1 MGFVLR
7 RSLPSV
13 AGLLALVLAIGG
25 LLVVF
30 AGAPVWF
37 PAFFAIAV
45 ILLQYAINP
54 RIVEWLVPASVIP
67 NDGTRYLTDHP
78 LGEVVARRCRDA
90 GVPLVR
96 LGIVDDG
103 MPNAFTFGHRPSDAR
118 MWVTRGLLE
127 RLDQDELDAVVTHE
141 VGHVKNWDFVV
152 MTVAAVVPMLLYF
165 LFLMTRFS
173 RDRRVQ
179 AVTLGAYIAYIVSQF
194 ILLALSR
201 AREYGADHW
210 SCECTGNGDALA
222 SALVKVAYGMGQ
234 VRAQEQTEAVALVA
248 AGKQGQA
255 EAARREAQ
263 TNRIRSM
270 RTMGIFEPRAAD
282 AMAVAFEHGID
293 SQRAVA
299 AMRWDTVNP
308 WGRTLEKL
316 ASHPLVA
323 HRIQALEESGLPG
336 APRVWSVLRATAD
349 VDPSVRLSLRARWAR
364 ELVIAVGP
372 WALLAAVVLFGA
384 FTRSTTAI
392 GLAMVLFG
400 GGLLVKQLLRYP
412 LHGHEPVEEVT
423 SLLERLEAGPV
434 AGMPVEVHGRIIGR
448 GSPGYLLS
456 PDMVIQDESGFVPLL
471 YRQPIPF
478 ARAWFGLSK
487 LRDYLG
493 QHVTA
498 TGWFRRSPGPV
509 IELREVQ
516 ADGGQTARTWWYPI
530 AYGLSAVV
538 LLVGI
543 IVTLVGIAG
552 G

>member
-7 RSLPSV
+7 RSLPSLG
-13 AGLLALVLAIGG
+13 GLLALVLGIGV

-30 AGAPVWF
+30 AGAPIWF
-37 PAFFAIAV
+37 PAFFAIAIIV
-45 ILLQYAINP
+45 LQYAINP
-54 RIVEWLVPASVIP
+54 RIVEWLVPATVIP
-67 NDGTRYLTDHP
+67 HDGNRYVTDHP

-90 GVPLVR
+90 GVPLVT

-103 MPNAFTFGHRPSDAR
+103 MPNAFTFGHKPSDAR

-127 RLDQDELDAVVTHE
+127 RLDEDELDAVVTHE
-141 VGHVKNWDFVV
+141 VGHIKHWDFVV
-152 MTVAAVVPMLLYF
+152 MTVAAVIPMLLYF
-165 LFLMTRFS
+165 LFLTGRFS
-173 RDRRVQ
+173 RDRRAQGV
-179 AVTLGAYIAYIVSQF
+179 ALGAYVAYLISQF
-194 ILLALSR
+194 MLLALSR
-201 AREYGADHW
+201 AREYSADHW

-234 VRAQEQTEAVALVA
+234 VRAQEQTQAAALVA
-248 AGKQGQA
+248 AGQQGKA
-255 EAARREAQ
+255 EVARRESR

-270 RTMGIFEPRAAD
+270 RTMGIFDPHAAE
-282 AMAVAFEHGID
+282 AMSVAFGHGID

-308 WGRTLEKL
+308 WGTTLEKL

-349 VDPSVRLSLRARWAR
+349 VEPSVRFTLRARWAR
-364 ELVIAVGP
+364 ELVVATGP
-372 WALLAAVVLFGA
+372 WALLVAVVLFGA
-384 FTRSTTAI
+384 FTKSTVAI
-392 GLAMVLFG
+392 GSAAVVFG
-400 GGLLVKQLLRYP
+400 GGLLFKQLLRYP
-412 LHGHEPVEEVT
+412 LHGHEPVEEVA

-434 AGMPVEVHGRIIGR
+434 TGIPVEVRGRIIGR
-448 GSPGYLLS
+448 GNPGYLLS
-456 PDMVIQDESGFVPLL
+456 PDMVVQDESGFVPLL

-493 QHVTA
+493 QHVVA
-498 TGWFRRSPGPV
+498 TGWYRRSPGPV
-509 IELREVQ
+509 IEVREVH
-516 ADGGQTARTWWYPI
+516 ASGGQTARTWWYPI
-530 AYGLSAVV
+530 AYGLSALV
-538 LLVGI
+538 LLVGVI
-543 IVTLVGIAG
+543 ITLVGVAG